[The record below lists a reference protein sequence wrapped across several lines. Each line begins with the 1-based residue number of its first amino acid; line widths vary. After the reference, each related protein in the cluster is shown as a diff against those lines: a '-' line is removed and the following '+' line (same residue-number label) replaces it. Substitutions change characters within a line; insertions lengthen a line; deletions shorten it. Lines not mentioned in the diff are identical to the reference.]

1 MSRMMIKIAVW
12 SLSVRV
18 VNGAENA
25 RQRWLQWRDFVNSN
39 YESWFDLVEFEAG
52 GEAGLNW
59 KTAHIWGPT
68 TYIEEKVT

>member
-39 YESWFDLVEFEAG
+39 YESWFGLVEFEAG

-59 KTAHIWGPT
+59 NTAHIWGPT